1 MLVSDRTQF
10 NRFRRS
16 VVRATALLLI
26 FAVIAACCFALS
38 ACDKNKKAG
47 DAEKER
53 NEAVTAFGNAYLSAL
68 NPEWSLSLSDEALL
82 TRKDA
87 GDYLVAANSVRAVCD
102 VLRGSPLQTAKIKY
116 AATFVSSEE
125 GKALVASVK
134 DNWKNVFTL
143 MNGAGLTS
151 TDAQYLAYNG
161 LLAVIANDTAVYADA
176 ADKLNSLLKNVT
188 DGEVR
193 TTMTKALTEARNTVS
208 CLNAAQPSANEV
220 ANAVKA
226 AKNAIEALTA
236 FVYDTAV
243 VYGGGEDSAS
253 SFLDGIVS
261 GALEGASSA
270 DAFAYLDAALGKV
283 RDLSAKLTAS
293 AADALKTAMKL
304 LDDRY
309 GGFDSSAGG
318 DSPMSVF
325 SSVYWAS
332 DVLLP
337 LCDYALRAGNVVYE
351 KDESGAYRF
360 AQKVLD
366 YAKTRSDADSSA
378 EAANRTI
385 LTAELAVSLY
395 DSFASDSSG
404 TAMSKVTEIF
414 RSYEDETDP
423 ESLVAL
429 YFLYF
434 FRMQDENP
442 AAPDGDYKTAQL
454 ALLAV
459 FNMQRAESMR
469 TRYKIT
475 GTADAAMSGVMSSL
489 ANYLGLSYADYA
501 DVNVLSDYFYSLL
514 TEGGVLPNGKSVQSV
529 HDKLAEDFAATK
541 NLIINDICDKFLA
554 FESDGHVDTL
564 RELAGSRILTANDSE
579 DVTRVL
585 DSAATLPYWSR
596 VLFGLVK

>member
-193 TTMTKALTEARNTVS
+193 TTMTKALTEAQNTVS

-304 LDDRY
+304 LDDR
-309 GGFDSSAGG
+309 
-318 DSPMSVF
+318 
-325 SSVYWAS
+325 
-332 DVLLP
+332 
-337 LCDYALRAGNVVYE
+337 
-351 KDESGAYRF
+351 
-360 AQKVLD
+360 
-366 YAKTRSDADSSA
+366 
-378 EAANRTI
+378 
-385 LTAELAVSLY
+385 
-395 DSFASDSSG
+395 
-404 TAMSKVTEIF
+404 
-414 RSYEDETDP
+414 
-423 ESLVAL
+423 
-429 YFLYF
+429 
-434 FRMQDENP
+434 
-442 AAPDGDYKTAQL
+442 
-454 ALLAV
+454 
-459 FNMQRAESMR
+459 
-469 TRYKIT
+469 
-475 GTADAAMSGVMSSL
+475 
-489 ANYLGLSYADYA
+489 
-501 DVNVLSDYFYSLL
+501 
-514 TEGGVLPNGKSVQSV
+514 
-529 HDKLAEDFAATK
+529 
-541 NLIINDICDKFLA
+541 
-554 FESDGHVDTL
+554 
-564 RELAGSRILTANDSE
+564 
-579 DVTRVL
+579 
-585 DSAATLPYWSR
+585 
-596 VLFGLVK
+596 